1 MTGAVYCSR
10 FFVYIFKK
18 KNNMKPFIAEKLK
31 DALVK
36 KYEAEIADAEAR
48 LYVYFTNSVGIGEHP
63 QHVEEMDNLI
73 TQLTDAN
80 DKLETIKNFKIYE
93 L

>member
-1 MTGAVYCSR
+1 MN
-10 FFVYIFKK
+10 K
-18 KNNMKPFIAEKLK
+18 FIADKLK

-36 KYEAEIADAEAR
+36 KYESEIADSEAR

-63 QHVEEMDNLI
+63 QHTEEMDKLI
-73 TQLTDAN
+73 EQLTNAM